1 MKLKVTIG
9 IFIAVFLGLFFL
21 LYANRR
27 SSNDYAYAQIAS
39 LEGNYISNE
48 EQIVE
53 NEYIELEPLS
63 EPIVPDAI
71 FEICKPSPLSNVS
84 EQIIQRNTYIVS
96 YNQETKIP
104 NWVAWHLMSEHTDG
118 PWPRLKNFY
127 EDEEAPLPRA
137 TLDDYRHS
145 GWTRGH
151 MCPAGDNK
159 WDSLAMYETFALTN
173 ICPQNEKLNNGLWN
187 SIENDCRKWARK
199 YGDIFIVCGPVFLQ
213 RVHETIGEN
222 RVFVPEAFFKV
233 VLCLNGTPKGFG
245 FIVRNTE
252 GNRKKDLYYNS
263 IDDIERITGI
273 DFFPAL
279 PDSIE
284 DEVESQCNIN
294 DW

>member
-1 MKLKVTIG
+1 MKKYIIAFVA
-9 IFIAVFLGLFFL
+9 FIVLILVVALVL
-21 LYANRR
+21 R
-27 SSNDYAYAQIAS
+27 
-39 LEGNYISNE
+39 GNESTDIE
-48 EQIVE
+48 EQIQLTKLVDDNNE
-53 NEYIELEPLS
+53 NDKAKEDG
-63 EPIVPDAI
+63 IVTIANPQLLI
-71 FEICKPSPLSNVS
+71 LVPN
-84 EQIIQRNTYIVS
+84 QIIEKRNYKLS
-96 YNQETKIP
+96 YNQETKLP
-104 NWVAWHLMSEHTDG
+104 NWVSWHLTAEHTDG
-118 PWPRLKNFY
+118 SWPRADFY

-159 WDSLAMYETFALTN
+159 WDSIAMYETFALTN

-199 YGDIFIVCGPVFLQ
+199 YGDIYIVCGPVFMQ
-213 RVHETIGEN
+213 REHETIGEN
-222 RVFVPEAFFKV
+222 QVVVPEAFFKV

-263 IDDIERITGI
+263 IDDIERITQM
-273 DFFPAL
+273 DFFSDL

-284 DEVESQCNIN
+284 DVVESQCNIN